1 MSCDVRASLLATAC
15 VAVIAGVT
23 VEGMR
28 AQDQTGRAPVSFT
41 REVLPI
47 LSNNCFACHGPDE
60 QQRKTKF
67 HFDTREG
74 AFAKRGVIEPGKAAE
89 SLLIEMVTHPD
100 PKQRMPPPESGH
112 TLTDTQISVLRR
124 WIDAGAP
131 WDTHWA
137 YVPASRPDPPATT
150 RPGWTR
156 NSIDQFILARLERE
170 GLQPSPEAD
179 RGTLLRR
186 VTYDLTG
193 LPPTPAEVAA
203 FLADKAPDAY
213 ERRGDAPLPAPHF
226 GREPAGGG
234 V

>member
-1 MSCDVRASLLATAC
+1 MPGGSKPLVLAVSCLATVVTVVAMRAQEKTGPPSASVRAS
-15 VAVIAGVT
+15 G
-23 VEGMR
+23 
-28 AQDQTGRAPVSFT
+28 DKPVSFN
-41 REVLPI
+41 RDILPI

-112 TLTDTQISVLRR
+112 TLTETQISVLRR

-137 YVPASRPDPPATT
+137 YVPATRPDPPPT
-150 RPGWTR
+150 RRAGWTR
-156 NSIDQFILARLERE
+156 NPVDEFILAR
-170 GLQPSPEAD
+170 
-179 RGTLLRR
+179 
-186 VTYDLTG
+186 
-193 LPPTPAEVAA
+193 
-203 FLADKAPDAY
+203 
-213 ERRGDAPLPAPHF
+213 
-226 GREPAGGG
+226 
-234 V
+234 